1 MTLKDFFKDNG
12 TVAEWQEAE
21 RVRSAVAF
29 AAFTQGIVNVIR
41 IVGVVLALV
50 VVVLLFAGC
59 TSIDPAQVYWNV
71 EHEAWLHT
79 GDPTLECVLV
89 DTTSGSPYCHEWTRV
104 GGWIPPYQ
112 EVKP

>member
-1 MTLKDFFKDNG
+1 MTLKDFFKGNE
-12 TVAEWQEAE
+12 TVAEWNKRE
-21 RVRSAVAF
+21 RETEYCGTKRL
-29 AAFTQGIVNVIR
+29 
-41 IVGVVLALV
+41 VLALII
-50 VVVLLFAGC
+50 VLFVIALLTGC
-59 TSIDPAQVYWNV
+59 KSIDPTQVYWNV